1 MTMRLLKALAVS
13 ALALAAPMSLL
24 RPARA
29 QEEALP
35 PGPGRATTFKV
46 CNGCHGLNFLGIR
59 RDAVTW
65 ETTINNMI
73 GFGANISGDD
83 YDITLDYLTTYF
95 GLTPRPAPQPASP

>member
-1 MTMRLLKALAVS
+1 MTNRLLKVLALS
-13 ALALAAPMSLL
+13 ALALAPMAWL

-29 QEEALP
+29 QETLP
-35 PGPGRATTFKV
+35 VGPGSETTFKV

-59 RDAVTW
+59 RNSTTW

-83 YDITLDYLTTYF
+83 YDTVLEYLTTYF
-95 GLTPRPAPQPASP
+95 GPGPRPAPP